1 MSPENTAIIDDK
13 FDQPSAR
20 PFDSNNKDSKSKTN
34 FAQQSSSFIL
44 AANGIVNTSS
54 PDVLQN
60 ESTKTIEEIGD
71 KKVRP
76 FDTISAS

>member
-20 PFDSNNKDSKSKTN
+20 PFDSNNKDAKSKT
-34 FAQQSSSFIL
+34 SSSFIL
-44 AANGIVNTSS
+44 AANGIVNTNS

-60 ESTKTIEEIGD
+60 ESTKTIEDIGD